1 MRRLA
6 GLRLIPFLALGAL
19 LALAVACGSSNNK
32 STSPTVTAATSSGA
46 ASGATGAS
54 SGLSGAS
61 GASGSSGAAANLP
74 PEKLTFLAAY
84 KPQANLPFVGAYVA
98 QEKGFFKDENLDV
111 TIRHTQ
117 NGDAMQLLLANQVQI
132 TTANAADVLSRRAQ
146 GLPVVSVAL
155 VGQKS
160 EQGFAVGANSGINTV
175 QDFIGKKLGYKGTVP
190 IEFLALAAH
199 EGIDP
204 SKVQQVSVGYD
215 PRVLSE
221 GQVDILSVFISN
233 EPDLLDQIGYK
244 VKVFDP
250 SASGIPAL
258 GLTYVATEDG
268 VKSNSDAIHRFVTA
282 AIRGI
287 QYAAD
292 HPDEALD
299 IVMKYAPQE
308 DRNHQSFMMNTEL
321 ARAKTDLTIQNGY
334 GWQTLDQWQ
343 KLEQALV
350 QFKAIDK
357 PVDPAQ
363 AFTTQFLGGKKN

>member
-6 GLRLIPFLALGAL
+6 GLRLIPMLALGAL
-19 LALAVACGSSNNK
+19 LTLAVACGGSDSGNPT
-32 STSPTVTAATSSGA
+32 STDSIGSPPTSAGS
-46 ASGATGAS
+46 ASGA
-54 SGLSGAS
+54 
-61 GASGSSGAAANLP
+61 SGAAANLP

-117 NGDAMQLLLANQVQI
+117 NGDAMQLLLANQAQI

-155 VGQKS
+155 IGQES
-160 EQGFAVGANSGINTV
+160 EQGFAVGVNSGINTV
-175 QDFIGKKLGYKGTVP
+175 QDFVGKKLGYKGTVP

-199 EGIDP
+199 EGVDP
-204 SKVQQVSVGYD
+204 DKVQQVSVGYD

-250 SASGIPAL
+250 SAYGIPVL

-268 VKSNSDAIHRFVTA
+268 VKNNSDAIQRFVTA
-282 AIRGI
+282 AIKGI

-321 ARAKTDLTIQNGY
+321 ARAKTDLTTQNGY

-343 KLEQALV
+343 KLEDALV
-350 QFKAIDK
+350 QFKATDK
-357 PVDPAQ
+357 PVDAAQ
-363 AFTTQFLGGKKN
+363 AFTTRFLGGKKN

>member
-6 GLRLIPFLALGAL
+6 GLRLIPIFVLAGL
-19 LALAVACGSSNNK
+19 LALAVACGGSGNNNHASN
-32 STSPTVTAATSSGA
+32 STDSIGSPPTSS
-46 ASGATGAS
+46 SD
-54 SGLSGAS
+54 
-61 GASGSSGAAANLP
+61 ANLP
-74 PEKLTFLAAY
+74 PEKLTFLASY

-117 NGDAMQLLLANQVQI
+117 NGDAMQLLLANQAQI
-132 TTANAADVLSRRAQ
+132 ITANAADVLSRRAQ

-155 VGQKS
+155 IGQES
-160 EQGFAVGANSGINTV
+160 EQGFAVGANSGINSV
-175 QDFIGKKLGYKGTVP
+175 QDFVGKKLGYKGTVP

-199 EGIDP
+199 EGVDQ

-233 EPDLLDQIGYK
+233 EPDLLNQIGYQ
-244 VKVFDP
+244 VRVFDP
-250 SASGIPAL
+250 SAYGIPAL

-268 VKSNSDAIHRFVTA
+268 VKNNSDAIHRFVTA

-292 HPDEALD
+292 HPQEALD

-321 ARAKTDLTIQNGY
+321 ARAKTDLTTQHCY

-343 KLEQALV
+343 KLEQSLV

-357 PVDPAQ
+357 PVDPAS
-363 AFTTQFLGGKKN
+363 AFTTRFLGGNKN

>member
-6 GLRLIPFLALGAL
+6 GLRLFPILALGVSL
-19 LALAVACGSSNNK
+19 TLAVACGSSNNDK
-32 STSPTVTAATSSGA
+32 STSPTATTAAASSGVTGP
-46 ASGATGAS
+46 SGATS
-54 SGLSGAS
+54 S
-61 GASGSSGAAANLP
+61 GASGSSAAAASPTPLP

-117 NGDAMQLLLANQVQI
+117 SGDAMQLLLADQVQI

-155 VGQKS
+155 VGQES
-160 EQGFAVGANSGINTV
+160 EQGFAVGADSGINTV

-250 SASGIPAL
+250 SAYGIPAL

-268 VKSNSDAIHRFVTA
+268 VKNNSDAIHRFVTA
-282 AIRGI
+282 AMRGI

-321 ARAKTDLTIQNGY
+321 ARAKTDLTTQNGY

-350 QFKAIDK
+350 DFKAIDK
-357 PVDPAQ
+357 PVDASQ

>member
-1 MRRLA
+1 M
-6 GLRLIPFLALGAL
+6 P
-19 LALAVACGSSNNK
+19 CSCC
-32 STSPTVTAATSSGA
+32 SPTRC
-46 ASGATGAS
+46 
-54 SGLSGAS
+54 
-61 GASGSSGAAANLP
+61 
-74 PEKLTFLAAY
+74 K
-84 KPQANLPFVGAYVA
+84 
-98 QEKGFFKDENLDV
+98 
-111 TIRHTQ
+111 
-117 NGDAMQLLLANQVQI
+117 I

-146 GLPVVSVAL
+146 GLPVESVAL
-155 VGQKS
+155 IGQKS
-160 EQGFAVGANSGINTV
+160 EQGFAVGADSGINTV

-190 IEFLALAAH
+190 IEFLALAAK

-204 SKVQQVSVGYD
+204 GEVQQVSVGYD

-221 GQVDILSVFISN
+221 GQVDILSVFVSN

-250 SASGIPAL
+250 SAFGIPAL
-258 GLTYVATEDG
+258 GLTYVATG
-268 VKSNSDAIHRFVTA
+268 GAGFKNNRRHPPLRPA

-308 DRNHQSFMMNTEL
+308 DRSHQSFMMNTEL

-343 KLEQALV
+343 KLRAGAGAV
-350 QFKAIDK
+350 QGNRQGRR
-357 PVDPAQ
+357 PV
-363 AFTTQFLGGKKN
+363 TGLHTKFLGPKTKNRAQWQSRRRSAGPLYRSSRSTRPRAASTACSQPQNVRPGPQPDARLDARPARHHRSPCGSREPRRVGAGTGAKRAHRPWRDRPRP